1 MKTFIKVLNDPV
13 RTFKE
18 KHISLSIAL
27 LSLTVFIV
35 TIFDPILNLLVNEIS
50 IDFIQMVKVTLL
62 GFVGYGCYCAG
73 MYLICRLFGS
83 KQKLSCYFTQW
94 ALSMIPTAICA
105 LVVTIMENYYYV
117 FWNNSIWGLLLN
129 FVFGGI
135 LIWKTVLYIIFLRE
149 VSGLKSKRF
158 AGAMI
163 LNVIFILVLAAV
175 MGYMGLKTPII

>member
-1 MKTFIKVLNDPV
+1 MITFIKLLNDPIKS
-13 RTFKE
+13 FKE
-18 KHISLSIAL
+18 RHISLSIVL

-35 TIFDPILNLLVNEIS
+35 TILDPILNVLVNGIS
-50 IDFIQMVKVTLL
+50 IDFIKIIKVTLF
-62 GFVGYGCYCAG
+62 GFVGYGCYCTG
-73 MYLICRLFGS
+73 MYVICRLFGS
-83 KQKLSCYFTQW
+83 KEKFSCYFTQW
-94 ALSMIPTAICA
+94 ALTMIPTAICA

-117 FWNNSIWGLLLN
+117 FWNNSIWGLFLN

-135 LIWKTVLYIIFLRE
+135 LIWKIILYIIFLRN

-163 LNVIFILVLAAV
+163 LNTMFILVLAAV